1 LSDRNLGQ
9 PPGQGRMV
17 FLRPI
22 RRPNFNISSYNPDA
36 RAPSPASYATS
47 RGWTACARRPTHSP
61 CHETKPGS
69 LLAYRHDVEDCSFS
83 LKVPVWHPGTGTKIR
98 DHSSL
103 GDPLL
108 SHRVRVRRAPGRWL
122 AQGPRPPEGSLA
134 AVVEQRGRSLD
145 RTTGRRGHP
154 PGREPEKVPRL
165 LLAHLFEVRHPVPLV
180 HPVPFLSS
188 PIIESSHRYGTLHRS

>member
-1 LSDRNLGQ
+1 MSHCYYLSVPRVSCDGLLQRQRIAPYPRRRKRIFPKRPAGSNHDTVVLGPLGGRERPSGSLAQRSACSTEPRCPFHPPLSDRNLGQ

-83 LKVPVWHPGTGTKIR
+83 QRT
-98 DHSSL
+98 
-103 GDPLL
+103 
-108 SHRVRVRRAPGRWL
+108 AP
-122 AQGPRPPEGSLA
+122 
-134 AVVEQRGRSLD
+134 
-145 RTTGRRGHP
+145 
-154 PGREPEKVPRL
+154 
-165 LLAHLFEVRHPVPLV
+165 
-180 HPVPFLSS
+180 S
-188 PIIESSHRYGTLHRS
+188 P